1 MHGFSRASQLQ
12 PTRLSAHGL
21 WSARGGAPVGSPAC
35 HVPELN
41 ANRSHRVTVVLG
53 ALQVPAVHSRTSIS
67 QVGAVGGRCVG
78 RQGWGGGGLVP
89 SLEAPAS
96 WAPSQRARASSSP
109 RGRRS
114 RMRST
119 LPLPRFDWAR
129 APTCA
134 PSQRVGLPLR
144 GRATPGRLLRSKPG
158 VPTAAAREY
167 RDTTWAYPS
176 PRSPAI
182 GPFPGCSSA
191 TEVAL
196 GCDARSVAAASA
208 GGNSQRQSRPT
219 GARPCQASEPCRPG
233 RL

>member
-1 MHGFSRASQLQ
+1 
-12 PTRLSAHGL
+12 
-21 WSARGGAPVGSPAC
+21 
-35 HVPELN
+35 
-41 ANRSHRVTVVLG
+41 
-53 ALQVPAVHSRTSIS
+53 
-67 QVGAVGGRCVG
+67 
-78 RQGWGGGGLVP
+78 
-89 SLEAPAS
+89 
-96 WAPSQRARASSSP
+96 
-109 RGRRS
+109 
-114 RMRST
+114 MRST

-191 TEVAL
+191 TDVAL
-196 GCDARSVAAASA
+196 GCDARSVAAATRWRQLTATVPAVRCAPLPGQGAVPSRSA
-208 GGNSQRQSRPT
+208 VAGAQLPSQP
-219 GARPCQASEPCRPG
+219 ARPRARQPASPPARRLRPSAPCPSGPFGGALAAAMCSPASLRS
-233 RL
+233 RLLTGSAPLRSKNDHVPPVPPERRLRRGLKQGTTSYPRCVGAGASGGCCVR